1 MYWLDIVLAI
11 PMAWFV
17 YKGFRKGLVFEFSSL
32 IGLVVGI
39 YCSIKFSKYVSTLI
53 GIEGEYSILVA
64 FFITFIAVYLLSLF
78 MGKCIEGLMKMMKMG
93 ILNNILGSVFGLI
106 KCVCLLSVV
115 MYYVVLIDFENV
127 IITNKTR
134 EQSIFYQPIEK
145 TGNLLIGTLKDYV
158 NEAKE
163 NRAAK
168 EEE

>member
-17 YKGFRKGLVFEFSSL
+17 YKGFRKGLIFELSSL

-78 MGKCIEGLMKMMKMG
+78 LGKCVEGLMKMMKMG
-93 ILNNILGSVFGLI
+93 ILNNILGSVFGLL
-106 KCVCLLSVV
+106 KCVCMLSVV
-115 MYYVVLIDFENV
+115 MYYVVLIDFDKI
-127 IITNKTR
+127 IITDKTR
-134 EQSIFYQPIEK
+134 EQSLFYQPIER

-158 NEAKE
+158 QEAKE
-163 NRAAK
+163 IRVEK
-168 EEE
+168 EG

>member
-17 YKGFRKGLVFEFSSL
+17 YKGFRKGLVFELSSL
-32 IGLVVGI
+32 VGLVVGI

-78 MGKCIEGLMKMMKMG
+78 LGKCIEGLMKMMKMG
-93 ILNNILGSVFGLI
+93 IMNNILGSVFGLL
-106 KCVCLLSVV
+106 KCVCMLSVV
-115 MYYVVLIDFENV
+115 MYYVVLIDFDKI
-127 IITNKTR
+127 IITDKTR
-134 EQSIFYQPIEK
+134 EQSLFYQPIER

-158 NEAKE
+158 QEAKE
-163 NRAAK
+163 IRVEK
-168 EEE
+168 EG

>member
-11 PMAWFV
+11 PMAWFI
-17 YKGFRKGLVFEFSSL
+17 YKGFRKGLIFELSSL

-78 MGKCIEGLMKMMKMG
+78 LGKCIEGLMKMMK
-93 ILNNILGSVFGLI
+93 NILGSVFGLL
-106 KCVCLLSVV
+106 KCVCMLSVV
-115 MYYVVLIDFENV
+115 MYYVVLIDFDKI
-127 IITNKTR
+127 IITDKTR
-134 EQSIFYQPIEK
+134 EQSLFYQPIER

-158 NEAKE
+158 QEAKE
-163 NRAAK
+163 IRVEK
-168 EEE
+168 EG

>member
-17 YKGFRKGLVFEFSSL
+17 YKGFRKGLIFELSSL
-32 IGLVVGI
+32 VGLVVGI

-78 MGKCIEGLMKMMKMG
+78 LGKCIEGLMKMMKMG
-93 ILNNILGSVFGLI
+93 IMNNILGSVFGLL
-106 KCVCLLSVV
+106 KCVCMLSVV
-115 MYYVVLIDFENV
+115 MYYVVLIDFDKV
-127 IITNKTR
+127 IITDKTR
-134 EQSIFYQPIEK
+134 EQSLFYQPIER

-158 NEAKE
+158 QEAKE
-163 NRAAK
+163 IRVEK
-168 EEE
+168 EG

>member
-17 YKGFRKGLVFEFSSL
+17 YKGFRKGLIFELSSL

-53 GIEGEYSILVA
+53 GIEAEYSILVA

-78 MGKCIEGLMKMMKMG
+78 LGKCIEGLMKMMKMG
-93 ILNNILGSVFGLI
+93 IMNNILGSVFGLL
-106 KCVCLLSVV
+106 KCVCMLSVV
-115 MYYVVLIDFENV
+115 MYYVVLIDFDKI
-127 IITNKTR
+127 IITDKTR
-134 EQSIFYQPIEK
+134 EQSLFYQPIER

-158 NEAKE
+158 QEAKE
-163 NRAAK
+163 IRVEK
-168 EEE
+168 EG

>member
-17 YKGFRKGLVFEFSSL
+17 YKGFRKGLIFELSSL

-64 FFITFIAVYLLSLF
+64 FFVTFIAVYLLSLF
-78 MGKCIEGLMKMMKMG
+78 LGKCIEGLMKMMKMG
-93 ILNNILGSVFGLI
+93 IMNNILGSVFGLL
-106 KCVCLLSVV
+106 KCVCMLSVV
-115 MYYVVLIDFENV
+115 MYYVVLIDFDKV
-127 IITNKTR
+127 IITDKTR
-134 EQSIFYQPIEK
+134 EQSLFYQPIER

-158 NEAKE
+158 QEAKE
-163 NRAAK
+163 NRV
-168 EEE
+168 ENEG

>member
-17 YKGFRKGLVFEFSSL
+17 YKGFRKGLIFELSSL

-64 FFITFIAVYLLSLF
+64 FFVTFIAVYLLSLF
-78 MGKCIEGLMKMMKMG
+78 LGKCIEGLMKMMKMG
-93 ILNNILGSVFGLI
+93 IMNNILGSVFGLL
-106 KCVCLLSVV
+106 KCVCMLSVV
-115 MYYVVLIDFENV
+115 MYYVVLIDFDKI
-127 IITNKTR
+127 IITDKTR
-134 EQSIFYQPIEK
+134 EQSLFYQPIER

-158 NEAKE
+158 QEAKE
-163 NRAAK
+163 NRVEK
-168 EEE
+168 EG

>member
-17 YKGFRKGLVFEFSSL
+17 YKGFRKGLIFELSSL

-78 MGKCIEGLMKMMKMG
+78 LGKCIEGLMKMMKMG
-93 ILNNILGSVFGLI
+93 IMNNILGS
-106 KCVCLLSVV
+106 LSVSHARSSSSV
-115 MYYVVLIDFENV
+115 RSAVASMRLSTHER
-127 IITNKTR
+127 K
-134 EQSIFYQPIEK
+134 
-145 TGNLLIGTLKDYV
+145 
-158 NEAKE
+158 
-163 NRAAK
+163 RAISASGMPSFAIATACPS
-168 EEE
+168 

>member
-17 YKGFRKGLVFEFSSL
+17 YKGFRKGLIFELSSL

-78 MGKCIEGLMKMMKMG
+78 LGKCIEGLMKMMKMG
-93 ILNNILGSVFGLI
+93 IMNNILGSVFGLL
-106 KCVCLLSVV
+106 KCVCMLSVV
-115 MYYVVLIDFENV
+115 MYYVVLIDFDKI
-127 IITNKTR
+127 IITDKTR
-134 EQSIFYQPIEK
+134 EQSLFYQPIER

-158 NEAKE
+158 QEAKE
-163 NRAAK
+163 IRVEK
-168 EEE
+168 EG